1 MKPDCE
7 RGKHTVM
14 NKLSHYILFPVTF
27 LTIIFFFSCSGTK
40 ISKNTKDLKKSKYFT
55 ILADADDDPIFVTLQ
70 DDLRIDPKMARYTIT
85 VDIRSNE
92 PAQQYVLFGDESNP
106 YRFQWSQ
113 LSENVRKGL
122 VNWTGSNKEKLDY

>member
-1 MKPDCE
+1 ME
-7 RGKHTVM
+7 
-14 NKLSHYILFPVTF
+14 
-27 LTIIFFFSCSGTK
+27 
-40 ISKNTKDLKKSKYFT
+40 
-55 ILADADDDPIFVTLQ
+55 
-70 DDLRIDPKMARYTIT
+70 RYTIT